1 MKRHLASAVA
11 VSFTFGI
18 AAIALETPPGEVQT
32 SFDSQNQ
39 ISEFCSLPRI
49 LDVAATT
56 QGAPAFVPFLD
67 AEKNTAK
74 KICRADFYDNR
85 ESTPTETATV
95 TCPKLNST
103 NPGLMIH
110 ELPDGMT
117 REQFLRNECIK
128 PKKRAGD
135 LIAKYKQSVS
145 CSYTPAIL
153 SYPRMARILKSEAE
167 LPFTAYRS
175 MDRLEHLE
183 IATLAKDQAAQVGGP
198 NSLIA
203 QTWRGLYAAVASPR
217 TYGTPAKRTALFRD
231 DFTLLYGA
239 LVPDLSGDEIYW
251 EANGSAAGDRVAN
264 FQRTASFA
272 MVANPRPVSE
282 WGGPRSASV
291 ATIQKLVLLREMG
304 DLIVLDTLL
313 NQQDRFGNLHFRPYY
328 VKVGADGSLT
338 WKKGKA
344 KLVKN
349 PQTKKDELVWDAAE
363 LAAMTAQGY
372 ANVKRM
378 LMNDNDCGVAKE
390 NRMARAGISA
400 KVKHLHPETYLG
412 VQRMAKLAKWVD
424 KANGTKVLEGPLV
437 DYLKSDLLFTTTDVK
452 SVVGNLHAMA
462 KDFKKRCTD
471 GALHL
476 DADVAQYLGK
486 VPAVDSRA
494 LCAAN

>member
-1 MKRHLASAVA
+1 MKRYLASAVV

-18 AAIALETPPGEVQT
+18 AAIAIETPPGEVQT
-32 SFDSQNQ
+32 SFESQNQ
-39 ISEFCSLPRI
+39 VSEFCSLPRI
-49 LDVAATT
+49 LDVASST
-56 QGAPAFVPFLD
+56 QGAPAFVPFLE
-67 AEKNTAK
+67 AEKETAK
-74 KICRADFYDNR
+74 KICRADFYDDR
-85 ESTPTETATV
+85 ESTATDLAAV

-110 ELPDGMT
+110 ALPDGMT
-117 REQFLRNECIK
+117 REQFVRNECIK
-128 PKKRAGD
+128 PKKRAGA
-135 LIAKYKQSVS
+135 LIAKFKQSVS

-183 IATLAKDQAAQVGGP
+183 IATLAKDQAAQVGGYD
-198 NSLIA
+198 SLIA
-203 QTWRGLYAAVASPR
+203 QTWRGLYSAVSSPR
-217 TYGTPAKRTALFRD
+217 TYGTSAKRAALFRD
-231 DFTLLYGA
+231 EFKLLYGA
-239 LVPDLSGDEIYW
+239 LVPELSGDEIYW
-251 EANGSAAGDRVAN
+251 DANGSAAGDRVAN

-272 MVANPRPVSE
+272 MVSNPRPVSE
-282 WGGPRSASV
+282 WGGPRSENV

-313 NQQDRFGNLHFRPYY
+313 NQQDRFGNLHYRPYY
-328 VKVGADGSLT
+328 VKVGSDGSLT

-349 PQTKKDELVWDAAE
+349 SQTKKDELVWDATE

-390 NRMARAGISA
+390 NKMARAGISG
-400 KVKHLHPETYLG
+400 KVKHLHPDTYLG
-412 VQRMAKLAKWVD
+412 VQRMAALAKWVQKSD
-424 KANGTKVLEGPLV
+424 QSRVLEGPLV
-437 DYLKSDLLFTTTDVK
+437 DYLKSDLLFTYADVK

-462 KDFKKRCTD
+462 KDFKQRCAD
-471 GALHL
+471 GTLYL

-486 VPAVDSRA
+486 VPPVDSRA
-494 LCAAN
+494 FCAAN